1 MTHPRGIHHL
11 AISTCDI
18 KKQIEFF
25 SEVLGFE
32 LVALFWMHGVPGAWH
47 GFLRLNDRSYLA
59 LVHHPANAAIE
70 SKIGITHAGNGA
82 SPCAGGT
89 MQHLAFDV
97 EDEAQLLALR
107 DRVRGCGIH
116 AFGPIDHGFCKS
128 IYFAGPEDLT
138 LEVSTSHAAIDGDS
152 WIDPEV
158 VELAGISPDELAR
171 YRHPVERKGS
181 TSPVPQPPLDSP
193 GPRLTYPAKV
203 YARMVA
209 MSDDYLLRTVS
220 ETTPPV
226 ARHSRS

>member
-1 MTHPRGIHHL
+1 MTHPSGVHHL
-11 AISTCDI
+11 AISTRDI

-25 SEVLGFE
+25 SEVLGLE

-47 GFLRLNDRSYLA
+47 GFLRLHDHSYLA
-59 LVHHPANAAIE
+59 FVQHPANAAIE
-70 SKIGITHAGNGA
+70 SKVGITHAGNGA
-82 SPCAGGT
+82 NPSAPGT

-107 DRVRGCGIH
+107 DRVRGRGIH

-138 LEVSTSHAAIDGDS
+138 LEVSTSRDVIDGDA

-158 VELAGISPDELAR
+158 VKLAGISPHELAR
-171 YRHPVERKGS
+171 YRHPALPNTPV
-181 TSPVPQPPLDSP
+181 SPVPQPPLDAP
-193 GPRLTYPAKV
+193 GPRLAYAESV

-209 MSDDYLLRTVS
+209 MSDDDLLRAAS

-226 ARHSRS
+226 AKPSRP